1 MPPVLLPPLF
11 LTELE
16 SPGLLGLFFLPRPDL
31 SLQLSLFLLELQG
44 LLGLGADP
52 GGPGLPLDLSL
63 PALGIADGLR
73 GKTARHG
80 GAEPQLP
87 PVLQQ
92 ELIHFLVPWFS
103 SEDDAAHL
111 VPPVLLPLIQAN
123 PEGVL
128 K

>member
-11 LTELE
+11 LPELK
-16 SPGLLGLFFLPRPDL
+16 SPGLLGLFFLPRTDL
-31 SLQLSLFLLELQG
+31 SLQLALLLLELQS

-63 PALGIADGLR
+63 PALGVADGLR

-80 GAEPQLP
+80 GAEPQLS

-92 ELIHFLVPWFS
+92 EQVYFLIPGLCP
-103 SEDDAAHL
+103 EDDAARL

-123 PEGVL
+123 PEGIL

>member
-80 GAEPQLP
+80 GAEL
-87 PVLQQ
+87 
-92 ELIHFLVPWFS
+92 
-103 SEDDAAHL
+103 
-111 VPPVLLPLIQAN
+111 
-123 PEGVL
+123 
-128 K
+128 